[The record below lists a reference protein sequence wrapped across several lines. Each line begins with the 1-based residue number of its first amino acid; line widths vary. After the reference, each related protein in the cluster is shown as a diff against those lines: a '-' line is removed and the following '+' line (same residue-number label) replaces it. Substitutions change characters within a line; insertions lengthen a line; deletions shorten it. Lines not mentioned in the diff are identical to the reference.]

1 MATTTESIEEL
12 LEKFWRV
19 ESCEDHPAWSKEE
32 QDCEEHI
39 RATHS
44 RSEEGRYVIQLPKCV
59 NWDHM
64 LGESRVT
71 ALNRY
76 RKLENRL
83 EHDINMKE
91 QYHAFMKEYLAMG
104 HMRLLTQAEQ
114 LEESKGLERPRVYYL
129 PHHAVVK
136 ESSFTTR
143 VRVVF
148 DASARTDSGYS
159 LNNILLK
166 GPQIQDDLFILL
178 IRFRKHEV
186 ALVGDVEKMYR
197 QILLD
202 TKDILRLRIFL
213 RFTKD
218 GPIDVYELLT
228 VTYGLT
234 PSSFL
239 ATRAL
244 QQLAED
250 EGKEG
255 TKSRSALL
263 KDLYVDDYIGG
274 ASTVDEAIELR
285 KDLTSLMAKGGFP
298 IRKWCS
304 NRPEVLSG
312 IPEDQLGTILTI
324 KFELNPEEKVQTLG
338 ITWKPKADQ
347 LKFCYQVGAYEGKW
361 TRRRILSIIAKL
373 FDPPA

>member
-1 MATTTESIEEL
+1 
-12 LEKFWRV
+12 
-19 ESCEDHPAWSKEE
+19 
-32 QDCEEHI
+32 
-39 RATHS
+39 
-44 RSEEGRYVIQLPKCV
+44 
-59 NWDHM
+59 
-64 LGESRVT
+64 
-71 ALNRY
+71 
-76 RKLENRL
+76 
-83 EHDINMKE
+83 
-91 QYHAFMKEYLAMG
+91 MG

-136 ESSFTTR
+136 ESSSTTR

-148 DASARTDSGYS
+148 GASARTDSGYS

-166 GPQIQDDLFILL
+166 GPQIQDDLFNLL

-197 QILLD
+197 QILKD
-202 TKDILRLRIFL
+202 TKDIFRLRIFFRL
-213 RFTKD
+213 TKD

-255 TKSRSALL
+255 T
-263 KDLYVDDYIGG
+263 
-274 ASTVDEAIELR
+274 
-285 KDLTSLMAKGGFP
+285 
-298 IRKWCS
+298 
-304 NRPEVLSG
+304 
-312 IPEDQLGTILTI
+312 
-324 KFELNPEEKVQTLG
+324 
-338 ITWKPKADQ
+338 
-347 LKFCYQVGAYEGKW
+347 
-361 TRRRILSIIAKL
+361 
-373 FDPPA
+373 